1 MAYTFPGWHVQWNLD
16 VGGLYGG
23 SAVTIHRPPVFIQ
36 FQNGQTDMPLGVFTK
51 LLLWLHASNFWD
63 KTEWNNMAL
72 YSRKHCAGPN
82 FDFAWTEFCKFET
95 CYILTI
101 GTENNDFCLILGA
114 RCIAIGLYMMLEGH
128 KSYGVLFLKPDSLK
142 NFGHTTNATMRLIFL
157 HSKFYL
163 LCIKVFSIVT
173 FCRGHDIF
181 SSGGLKAGFMAEKK
195 RVFS

>member
-1 MAYTFPGWHVQWNLD
+1 MSCKGLEFMAYTFPGWHVQWNLD
-16 VGGLYGG
+16 VAGLYGG

-114 RCIAIGLYMMLEGH
+114 RCIAIGLYMMLEGR

-142 NFGHTTNATMRLIFL
+142 NFGPPPTWQWVLYFHTANAVCLTSRPFL
-157 HSKFYL
+157 MHFFVSDVAFFW
-163 LCIKVFSIVT
+163 VE
-173 FCRGHDIF
+173 
-181 SSGGLKAGFMAEKK
+181 SSRMA
-195 RVFS
+195 S